1 MNTQA
6 ESRPEI
12 KVLADYVV
20 MTDYI
25 SEQAADSIS
34 LIYSLIAQEKSK
46 YAVQLTDALL
56 KQYSDDVYITT
67 AAGFALY
74 HSGKRQRGYELL
86 RSNFDAHPE
95 NIHAQCYFARIALL
109 MDNIHE
115 AYFAFDGK
123 MSLEKAYP
131 EKTEFYVSELAE
143 LLFTFGMFFAKVDV
157 PLLVYRNLVSLEQFL
172 PKQHDYIAELYGQL
186 QTKKVNLEELKKA
199 YEQKMQE
206 LAAGTMDNNQET
218 QEAAV

>member
-1 MNTQA
+1 MNTQT

-46 YAVQLTDALL
+46 YAIQLTDALI
-56 KQYSDDVYITT
+56 KQYPDDAYITT

-86 RSNFDAHPE
+86 RNNFDAHPE
-95 NIHAQCYFARIALL
+95 NIHARCYFARIALL

-115 AYFAFDGK
+115 AYCPSQTLLSA
-123 MSLEKAYP
+123 MVLVLLENY
-131 EKTEFYVSELAE
+131 T
-143 LLFTFGMFFAKVDV
+143 LF
-157 PLLVYRNLVSLEQFL
+157 
-172 PKQHDYIAELYGQL
+172 
-186 QTKKVNLEELKKA
+186 
-199 YEQKMQE
+199 
-206 LAAGTMDNNQET
+206 
-218 QEAAV
+218 